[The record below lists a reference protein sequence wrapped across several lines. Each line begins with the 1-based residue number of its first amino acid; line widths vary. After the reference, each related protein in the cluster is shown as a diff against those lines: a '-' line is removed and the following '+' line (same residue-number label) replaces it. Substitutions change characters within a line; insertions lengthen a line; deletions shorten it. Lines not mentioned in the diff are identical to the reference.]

1 MKSHDQIILKFNKKQ
16 YLLGY
21 SFKRVAQIRIAIKNI
36 KMDFPIFHL
45 DFMGDRLLIA
55 IIAVIHVLINH
66 GLAVGFI
73 PLVTLLE
80 YLGFRKAKQ
89 NEVVDL
95 AWDNLARRLMTIA
108 FIITTTLGA
117 MTGVGIWLSASLVNP
132 ASIGSLIR
140 VFYGAWFVEWM
151 VFVTEVVLIMIYYLS
166 WKKSNVSVEAKSKH
180 IMFGVKLSIA
190 SWVTMA
196 IIVSILGFMMDTGSW
211 AENKTFVSG
220 FTNPIYLPQLMF
232 RTPLAALMA
241 GSLAL
246 FLTMFLTPNGS
257 DIRRKAS
264 RVIALWMLL
273 ATPFCAIAAFLY
285 HHKIPTL
292 MIGNLPVAIGTMDF
306 QSWYDLLV
314 YFIFGALFS
323 VLVVAGLTFFKPKIK
338 IPKLLYIIPV
348 LGMLGFA
355 GIFERIREFIRKP
368 YVIGNYMYS
377 NTLRKDEY
385 PLFKRDGLLKYATY
399 SPVHEVTEENQL
411 VAGEQIFLLACSRC
425 HTTNGINS
433 VVEKFETMYSLKE
446 GEKLKPEMMKS
457 YISHI
462 ENARYF
468 MPPFPGNEKELDAL
482 IVYIKSIQ
490 ENRVP
495 VEGVQ
500 EKGLQLSKN

>member
-1 MKSHDQIILKFNKKQ
+1 
-16 YLLGY
+16 
-21 SFKRVAQIRIAIKNI
+21 
-36 KMDFPIFHL
+36 MDFPIFHL

-73 PLVTLLE
+73 PLVTLIE
-80 YLGFRKAKQ
+80 FLGFRKAKKD
-89 NEVVDL
+89 EVSHSD
-95 AWDNLARRLMTIA
+95 WDNLARRLMTIA
-108 FIITTTLGA
+108 FIITTTIGA

-140 VFYGAWFVEWM
+140 VFYGAWFVEWL

-166 WKKSNVSVEAKSKH
+166 WKKSNSSIEAKSKH
-180 IMFGVKLSIA
+180 IMFGVSLSIF
-190 SWVTMA
+190 SWITMA

-211 AENKTFVSG
+211 VENKTFVSG

-257 DIRRKAS
+257 EIRKKAS
-264 RVIALWMLL
+264 RVIALWMLI
-273 ATPFCAIAAFLY
+273 ATPFCAVAALLY
-285 HHKIPTL
+285 HSRIPKL
-292 MIGNLPVAIGTMDF
+292 MIGNLAVAVGTMDF
-306 QSWYDLLV
+306 QNWYDLLV
-314 YFIFGALFS
+314 YFIFGALIT
-323 VLVVAGLTFFKPKIK
+323 VLIIAGITYFKPKIN
-338 IPKLLYIIPV
+338 IPQMVYLIPV
-348 LGMLGFA
+348 IGMLGFA

-399 SPVHEVTEENQL
+399 SPVREVTEENKV
-411 VAGEQIFLLACSRC
+411 VAGEQVFLLACSRC

-433 VVEKFETMYSLKE
+433 VVEKFENMYNLKS
-446 GEKLKPEMMKS
+446 GEKLNPEMMKA
-457 YISHI
+457 YISHM

-468 MPPFPGNEKELDAL
+468 MPPFPGNEKEMGAL
-482 IVYIKSIQ
+482 ITYIKSIQ
-490 ENRVP
+490 ENRIP

-500 EKGLQLSKN
+500 EKGLQLSQN

>member
-1 MKSHDQIILKFNKKQ
+1 
-16 YLLGY
+16 
-21 SFKRVAQIRIAIKNI
+21 
-36 KMDFPIFHL
+36 MDFPIFHL

-73 PLVTLLE
+73 PLVTLIE
-80 YLGFRKAKQ
+80 FLGFRKAKKD
-89 NEVVDL
+89 EVSHSD
-95 AWDNLARRLMTIA
+95 WDNLARRLMTIA
-108 FIITTTLGA
+108 FIITTTIGA

-140 VFYGAWFVEWM
+140 VFYGAWFVEWL

-166 WKKSNVSVEAKSKH
+166 WKKSNSSIEAKSKH
-180 IMFGVKLSIA
+180 IMFGVSLSIF
-190 SWVTMA
+190 SWITMA

-211 AENKTFVSG
+211 VENKTFVSG

-257 DIRRKAS
+257 EIRKKAS
-264 RVIALWMLL
+264 RVIALWMLI
-273 ATPFCAIAAFLY
+273 ATPFCAVAALLY
-285 HHKIPTL
+285 HNRIPKL
-292 MIGNLPVAIGTMDF
+292 MIGNLAVAVGTMDF
-306 QSWYDLLV
+306 QNWYDLLV
-314 YFIFGALFS
+314 YFIFGALIT
-323 VLVVAGLTFFKPKIK
+323 VLIIAGITFFKPKIN
-338 IPKLLYIIPV
+338 IPKMVYIIPV
-348 LGMLGFA
+348 IGMLGFA

-399 SPVHEVTEENQL
+399 SPVREVTEENKV
-411 VAGEQIFLLACSRC
+411 VAGEQVFLLACSRC

-433 VVEKFETMYSLKE
+433 VVEKFENMYNLKS
-446 GEKLKPEMMKS
+446 GERLNPDMMKA
-457 YISHI
+457 YISHM

-468 MPPFPGNEKELDAL
+468 MPPFPGNEKEMGAL
-482 IVYIKSIQ
+482 ITYIKSIQ
-490 ENRVP
+490 ENRIP

-500 EKGLQLSKN
+500 EKGLQLSQN